1 MKTVIE
7 LGVVLRARRKKL
19 KLTQSE
25 LAMTC
30 GTGIRFIGDLERG
43 KPTCQI
49 GKVLEVI
56 QTLGLRIALDDKAQ
70 NVTQGVSE

>member
-7 LGVVLRARRKKL
+7 LGDVLRVRRKKL
-19 KLTQSE
+19 KLAQSE